1 MFVLIG
7 SLILFIDKTLT
18 VDTAFDLLD
27 QCGFDASFWKSLA
40 RCLRVPYEKRKE
52 IKITEQHDLESAL
65 EESLDCWI
73 KEHTG
78 QPEWKELVDAVEK
91 CGDKDAAIKMKE
103 ALNYRGN

>member
-7 SLILFIDKTLT
+7 SLILFIDKALT

-27 QCGFDASFWKSLA
+27 HCGFKVSFWNLLA
-40 RCLRVPYEKRKE
+40 RRLRVPYEKRNE
-52 IKITEQHDLESAL
+52 IETKINEQYNLESAL

-73 KEHTG
+73 KKHTG

-103 ALNYRGN
+103 VLQL